1 MWGDPHASTAWIL
14 ICLMGP
20 NGSSLCAL
28 MLLVGRQEGHPACKN
43 WVVGC
48 WHGYLSG
55 DMQTCIW
62 PSWCRCH
69 SLSLASVK
77 SRLVLPF
84 WYLLTWLVQEK
95 GPLIR
100 PVCVYVCPMVNPRFV
115 PCKQMMTK
123 QFFVTCVWTQELLR
137 WSHRSCA
144 LRFFGDPTSR
154 HMQHMKTLRNYL
166 FNTSSRNV

>member
-1 MWGDPHASTAWIL
+1 MWGDPRASTAWIL

-20 NGSSLCAL
+20 NGSSLCAF

-84 WYLLTWLVQEK
+84 WYLLTWVVQEK
-95 GPLIR
+95 GPLNR

-115 PCKQMMTK
+115 PRKQMMTK

-154 HMQHMKTLRNYL
+154 HTQHMKTLRNYL